1 LLFASCSVVLT
12 ASENLNVRSL
22 PNTRFKCRKDFSW
35 KLPLPVILPSCMKRF
50 VLFLSF
56 SAVCFSSNA
65 QIGSHITGSL
75 QANGNF
81 FFAADSVLGTAGIP
95 QYDNQKFGA
104 ETWLSLNY
112 SHDGL
117 DAGLRFDMFNNSNLL
132 NPNASYSDVG
142 IGRWFIHKKVDKFD
156 FAGGYLY
163 DQIGSGII
171 YRSYEERALMIDN
184 ALFGA
189 QVGYQFNDNWKVRA
203 FTGRQKQQFDRY
215 GTILRG
221 GVVEGFIK
229 PDSTKNLTFAPGA
242 GIVGRTYNTQTIDD
256 SRFEVSGYFKEDQID
271 LQYNTYAAT
280 LFNTMTAGD
289 FTWYF
294 EAAGK
299 SKDVIFDPLAARSI
313 LIGNQ
318 IDTLNGKLVNR
329 TGYTVYSSISY
340 AQKGFGISLEAKRT
354 KDFSFRQN
362 PNALGIQGAINFLPP
377 MAKQNTYRLTARF
390 APATQELGEQS
401 VQLDMRYKLNKKL
414 SFSLNVSEIQF
425 LDGTELYREIT
436 PEFTYKQKRKW
447 QLIGGLQILK
457 YNIFVYQGKDSYVNA
472 LTPYGE
478 FLYKFTPRRSI
489 RIEGQYLA
497 TKDEFGSWVNGS
509 VEVGLAP
516 HWIIFASDMFKLD
529 NGPLDPKFSPDK
541 VRDKTK
547 YDGTHFP
554 TLGVVYSQK
563 SNRVSLAYV
572 KQVEGIN
579 CAGGIC
585 RLEPAFHGARLTLNS
600 SF

>member
-1 LLFASCSVVLT
+1 
-12 ASENLNVRSL
+12 
-22 PNTRFKCRKDFSW
+22 
-35 KLPLPVILPSCMKRF
+35 MKR
-50 VLFLSF
+50 LTLAISF
-56 SAVCFSSNA
+56 SALCFSGFA
-65 QIGSHITGSL
+65 QNNSHITGSL

-104 ETWLSLNY
+104 ETWLNLNY

-132 NPNASYSDVG
+132 NPNASFSDVG
-142 IGRWFIHKKVDKFD
+142 IGRWYIRKQIDKFEV
-156 FAGGYLY
+156 AGGYLY
-163 DQIGSGII
+163 DQIGAGII
-171 YRSYEERALMIDN
+171 YRAYEERALMIDN

-189 QVGYQFNDNWKVRA
+189 QVGYKINENLKIRA

-221 GVVEGFIK
+221 GVLEGFIK
-229 PDSTKNLTFAPGA
+229 PDSSKNLSFAPGI
-242 GIVGRTYNTQTIDD
+242 GIVGRTYTSETIDD
-256 SRFEVSGYFKEDQID
+256 AKFEVAGYFKQEQID

-280 LFNTMTAGD
+280 VFNTLTAGD

-294 EAAGK
+294 EAATK
-299 SKDVIFDPLAARSI
+299 TKDVIYDPNQPRSV
-313 LIGNQ
+313 LINNET
-318 IDTLNGKLVNR
+318 DTINGKLVNR
-329 TGYTVYSSISY
+329 EGYTVYSSLAYSK
-340 AQKGFGISLEAKRT
+340 KGFGITLEAKRT

-362 PNALGIQGAINFLPP
+362 PNALGIQGPINYLPP
-377 MAKQNTYRLTARF
+377 MAKQNTYRLTTRF
-390 APATQELGEQS
+390 APATQELGEQAL
-401 VQLDMRYKLNKKL
+401 QLDVRYKLNKKL
-414 SFSLNVSEIQF
+414 SVGINFSEIQF

-457 YNIFVYQGKDSYVNA
+457 YNILVYQGKDTYVNA
-472 LTPYGE
+472 LTPYAE
-478 FLYKFTPRRSI
+478 FLYKFSPRKSI
-489 RIEGQYLA
+489 RVEGQYLA
-497 TKDEFGSWVNGS
+497 TEEEFGSWVNGL

-516 HWIIFASDMFKLD
+516 HWIFYASDMYKLEH
-529 NGPLDPKFSPDK
+529 GTLDPNLSSEKAK
-541 VRDKTK
+541 EKTK
-547 YDGTHFP
+547 YDNSHFP
-554 TLGVVYSQK
+554 SLGIVYSRK

-585 RLEPAFHGARLTLNS
+585 RYEPAFHGARLTVNS

>member
-1 LLFASCSVVLT
+1 MVVERGTASC
-12 ASENLNVRSL
+12 
-22 PNTRFKCRKDFSW
+22 
-35 KLPLPVILPSCMKRF
+35 PLPTDLSATDHFTQSKGGRIFQANYLCPNILPSCMNR
-50 VLFLSF
+50 LTL
-56 SAVCFSSNA
+56 ALPLILICFSGFSQNN
-65 QIGSHITGSL
+65 SHITGSL

-112 SHDGL
+112 SHNGF

-142 IGRWFIHKKVDKFD
+142 VGRWYVHKKIDRFD
-156 FAGGYLY
+156 ISGGYLY

-171 YRSYEERALMIDN
+171 YRAYEERTLMIDN

-189 QVGYQFNDNWKVRA
+189 QVGYQINDNWKVRA

-221 GVVEGFIK
+221 GVIEGFVK
-229 PDSTKNLTFAPGA
+229 PDSTKNFSFAPGA
-242 GIVGRTYNTQTIDD
+242 GIVGRTYTNETIDD
-256 SRFEVSGYFKEDQID
+256 AKFEVAGYFKDEQID

-280 LFNTMTAGD
+280 IFNTLTAGD

-294 EAAGK
+294 EAATK
-299 SKDVIFDPLAARSI
+299 TKDVIYDPNQPRSV
-313 LIGNQ
+313 LINNE
-318 IDTLNGKLVNR
+318 IDTINGKLVNR
-329 TGYTVYSSISY
+329 EGYTFYSSLAYSK
-340 AQKGFGISLEAKRT
+340 KGFGITLEAKRT

-362 PNALGIQGAINFLPP
+362 PNALGIQGPINYLPP

-390 APATQELGEQS
+390 APATQELGEQAL
-401 VQLDMRYKLNKKL
+401 QLDVRYKLNKKL
-414 SFSLNVSEIQF
+414 SVGINFTDIQF

-457 YNIFVYQGKDSYVNA
+457 YNIFVYQGKDTYVDA
-472 LTPYGE
+472 LTPYAE
-478 FLYKFTPRRSI
+478 LLYKFTPRRSI
-489 RIEGQYLA
+489 RVEAQYLA
-497 TKDEFGSWVNGS
+497 TEEEFGSWANGL
-509 VEVGLAP
+509 VEVGFAP
-516 HWIIFASDMFKLD
+516 HWIFYASDMYKIKH
-529 NGPLDPKFSPDK
+529 GTLDPKITAEK
-541 VRDKTK
+541 AKEKTK
-547 YDGTHFP
+547 YDETHFP
-554 TLGVVYSQK
+554 SVGIVYSRK

-585 RLEPAFHGARLTLNS
+585 RYEPAFHGARLTVNS